1 MRKTI
6 VTFVVALFVAVA
18 AVSAVVVSDSR
29 EAVVAGTSYPP
40 S

>member
-6 VTFVVALFVAVA
+6 VTLVAAMFVAVA
-18 AVSAVVVSDSR
+18 AVTAVAVSDSP
-29 EAVVAGTSYPP
+29 EIVVAGTSYPP